1 MTIVDLLKTSGT
13 RLSSSDVWM
22 YYDEV
27 SGRWVV
33 LMHLYRKRV
42 PISVIETESES
53 KAVAAFCGAA
63 GIEVTE

>member
-1 MTIVDLLKTSGT
+1 MTPADGVSYAGT

-22 YYDEV
+22 YYD
-27 SGRWVV
+27 
-33 LMHLYRKRV
+33 YRKRV

>member
-22 YYDEV
+22 YYD
-27 SGRWVV
+27 
-33 LMHLYRKRV
+33 YRKRV